1 MADYIENI
9 SRVKRYKQKVKQ
21 ILKTVFNAEEM
32 AEKYTLS
39 DYKRNIEQGIFPTT
53 AAIVIFYSKEQ

>member
-1 MADYIENI
+1 MVDCIENLA
-9 SRVKRYKQKVKQ
+9 RVKRYKQRVKQ
-21 ILKTVFNAEEM
+21 ILKTIFNAEEM

-39 DYKRNIEQGIFPTT
+39 DYKRNIEQGVFPTT